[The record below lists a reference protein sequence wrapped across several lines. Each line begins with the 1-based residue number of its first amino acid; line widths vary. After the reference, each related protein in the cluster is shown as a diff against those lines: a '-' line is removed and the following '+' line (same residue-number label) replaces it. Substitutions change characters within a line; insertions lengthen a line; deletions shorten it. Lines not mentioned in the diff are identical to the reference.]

1 MTNRDLYI
9 AIRAAVYAILDAL
22 DRYFAV
28 GKHKTYDIMPE
39 K

>member
-9 AIRAAVYAILDAL
+9 AIRAAVLAILDAF
-22 DRYFAV
+22 DRFYSV
-28 GKHKTYDIMPE
+28 GKHKNSDIMP